1 MIQGEF
7 NSRGELFFEIDL
19 MSSDGD
25 IVTVMALLDTGF
37 TGWLAIDSQDA
48 DSLGWVR
55 NNEPQD
61 MQTAQG
67 EAQFNLYEGKV
78 VIEGEEFTV
87 EVLGGNEL
95 VNVLLGVLWLQS
107 KRLVVDFPMGV
118 LTLG

>member
-7 NSRGELFFEIDL
+7 NSRGELFFKISLISADGEII
-19 MSSDGD
+19 S
-25 IVTVMALLDTGF
+25 VMALLDTGF
-37 TGWLAIDSQDA
+37 TGWLAIDNQDA

-67 EAQFNLYEGKV
+67 EAQFSLYEETV
-78 VIEGEEFTV
+78 VIEGEKFTV

-95 VNVLLGVLWLQS
+95 VNVLVGVLWLRT
-107 KRLVVDFPMGV
+107 KRLVVDFPTGV